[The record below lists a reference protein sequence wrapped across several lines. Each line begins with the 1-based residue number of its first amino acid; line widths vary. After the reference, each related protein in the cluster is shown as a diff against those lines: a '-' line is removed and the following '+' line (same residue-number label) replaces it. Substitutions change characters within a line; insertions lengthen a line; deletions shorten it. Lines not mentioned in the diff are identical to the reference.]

1 MEVTAQALRDF
12 YETVDA
18 SKVAEAETL
27 YNKYAM
33 KTAVLMRVS
42 KQKYS
47 KTPETSSRE
56 AGAAKA
62 SDSNKSQS
70 KEEKKLSERSLEAL
84 QADLQELRAEL
95 HRRGAQEAASADDED
110 TPFIS
115 ADEIA
120 AEDIV
125 HKVVIIGG
133 GPAGLS
139 AATYAARAGLRPLV
153 VAPVFGGQLLGKGVD
168 VENYPGVVGEHA
180 TGHGLVELMRRQAH
194 SFDARFVDAAVL
206 GVELAERP
214 FRLQVNGTERELRAD
229 TIILA
234 CGAESRWLQVPG
246 EHDFRGKG
254 VSACATCDGFLF
266 RDKDVSVIGG
276 GDTAM
281 EEALM
286 LSRICSEVTLVHRRD
301 SFRASA
307 SMANRVLN
315 NQKISILWNTEVAR
329 FEGSEKE
336 NDGELAPSLTAV
348 HLRDTQ
354 AGSDAALRRFAVDAV
369 FVAIGHDPNTGFVK
383 GQIDMDETGYLTT
396 PDRSTRTSV
405 PGVFAAGDVAD
416 HTYRQAVTS
425 AGSGSMAALDVE
437 RYLSEIEF
445 EEGTCVQQEDF
456 STWSM
461 KELRQQVK
469 MLGLKC
475 VACSEKSD
483 FVASLRAAY

>member
-281 EEALM
+281 EDALH
-286 LSRICSEVTLVHRRD
+286 LARSSKHVTVIHRRD
-301 SFRASA
+301 RFRASKVL
-307 SMANRVLN
+307 SERVLN
-315 NQKISILWNTEVAR
+315 HSSITVRWSSEVDS
-329 FEGSEKE
+329 FHGGSE
-336 NDGELAPSLTAV
+336 LT
-348 HLRDTQ
+348 HLMVRSS
-354 AGSDAALRRFAVDAV
+354 AGKQEKLQVSAA
-369 FVAIGHDPNTGFVK
+369 FVAIGHEPHTEFLRGKV
-383 GQIDMDETGYLTT
+383 DMDSAGYVTLQTGTA
-396 PDRSTRTSV
+396 TSV

-416 HTYRQAVTS
+416 FKYRQAIT
-425 AGSGSMAALDVE
+425 ASGTGAMAALDAE
-437 RYLSEIEF
+437 KYLN
-445 EEGTCVQQEDF
+445 
-456 STWSM
+456 
-461 KELRQQVK
+461 EL
-469 MLGLKC
+469 
-475 VACSEKSD
+475 E
-483 FVASLRAAY
+483 